1 MIPYSS
7 VCYVDLGQLYSN
19 FLVGFFFCD
28 HLMDLVK
35 VECINFLNKCVH
47 RYLSCVLRVDFSVS
61 EDPVRF
67 SELESY

>member
-1 MIPYSS
+1 M
-7 VCYVDLGQLYSN
+7 
-19 FLVGFFFCD
+19 
-28 HLMDLVK
+28 
-35 VECINFLNKCVH
+35 ECINFLNKCVH